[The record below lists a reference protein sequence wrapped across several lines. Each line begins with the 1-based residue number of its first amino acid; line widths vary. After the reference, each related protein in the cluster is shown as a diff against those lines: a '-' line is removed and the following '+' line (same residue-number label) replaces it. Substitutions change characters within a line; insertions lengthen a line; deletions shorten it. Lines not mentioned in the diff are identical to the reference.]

1 MTFIKRHPL
10 PVYFSAAYIITWTG
24 ILLVAAQ
31 KGFDPRAIEL
41 TDGIFMF
48 LFMALG
54 PSLSSLILTALLD
67 GKHGLRELFSRMG
80 KPRVNA
86 KWYAFLL
93 IVPLTTLLVFTLLS
107 AWVSKTYAPSAN
119 IGFGIIIGGLAGFLE
134 ETGWTGFALPRLQA
148 RRGIFTSGLI
158 LGLLW
163 ATWHIMADFWGNF
176 ANFGVYWFPT
186 FIIYWILPLS
196 AYRILMAYVY
206 KHTNS
211 LLLAQLMHMFYTGT
225 LVARSPATS
234 VTEGWLWQVPFAV
247 VLWMIVAG
255 VAFYERN
262 IFSKE

>member
-1 MTFIKRHPL
+1 MTFIKRFPL
-10 PVYFSAAYIITWTG
+10 PFYFSAAYIITWTG

-31 KGFDPRAIEL
+31 KGFNPRAIEL
-41 TDGIFMF
+41 ADGIFMF

-54 PSLSSLILTALLD
+54 PSLSSLTLTALLD
-67 GKHGLRELFSRMG
+67 GKQGLRELFSRMG
-80 KPRVNA
+80 KLQVNA
-86 KWYAFLL
+86 KWYAFIL
-93 IVPLTTLLVFTLLS
+93 IVPLTTLLIFTLLS
-107 AWVSKTYAPSAN
+107 AWVSKTYAPAAN

-134 ETGWTGFALPRLQA
+134 ETGWTGFALPRLQSKHSVFA
-148 RRGIFTSGLI
+148 SGLI

-163 ATWHIMADFWGNF
+163 ATWHGMADFWGNF

-225 LVARSPATS
+225 LVALSPTMS
-234 VTEGWLWQVPFAV
+234 VTEGWLWQVPFAFILWIAAIWV
-247 VLWMIVAG
+247 VL
-255 VAFYERN
+255 YKKN
-262 IFSKE
+262 

>member
-1 MTFIKRHPL
+1 MTFIKRFPL
-10 PVYFSAAYIITWTG
+10 PFYFSAAYIITWTG

-31 KGFDPRAIEL
+31 KGFNPRAIEL

-67 GKHGLRELFSRMG
+67 GKQGLRELFSRMG
-80 KPRVNA
+80 KLQVNA
-86 KWYAFLL
+86 KWYAFIL
-93 IVPLTTLLVFTLLS
+93 IVPLTTLLIFTLLS
-107 AWVSKTYAPSAN
+107 AWVSKTYAPAAN

-134 ETGWTGFALPRLQA
+134 ETGWTGFALPRLQSKHSVFA
-148 RRGIFTSGLI
+148 SGLI

-163 ATWHIMADFWGNF
+163 ATWHGMADFWGNF

-225 LVARSPATS
+225 LVALSPTMS
-234 VTEGWLWQVPFAV
+234 VTEGWLWQVPFAFILWIAAIWV
-247 VLWMIVAG
+247 VL
-255 VAFYERN
+255 YKKN
-262 IFSKE
+262 